1 MPILTVRHTTRYRY
15 SKPVRFG
22 EHRMLF
28 RPLESYDQHLLD
40 ARLIITPRP
49 VELRYAHDVFGNTVG
64 FARFEKAADTLTFES
79 YVRLD
84 HNPSAPVLPRSNDE
98 GALPAR
104 FPFVYD
110 AEDMPDL
117 LRSIERQYPDPDY
130 ILSDW
135 AQQFLDDRSATVLDV
150 VSKMTKAIRADFTY
164 ASRLQIGTQAPL
176 ETLKLKS
183 GSCRDFAMLMIEAV
197 RSLGLAAQFV
207 SGYIYSPDSDGRS
220 GSAPRR
226 LGGGHT
232 HAWLRVY
239 LPSCG
244 WTEFD
249 PTNGIVGNHDLIRV
263 AVARDPRQAIP
274 LSGTWDGDTADYLG
288 MEVSVAV
295 EVETELKTVR
305 RVA

>member
-1 MPILTVRHTTRYRY
+1 MTILTVRHTTCYRY
-15 SKPVRFG
+15 SKPVHFG

-28 RPLESYDQHLLD
+28 RPQGSYDQHLLD

-64 FARFEKAADTLTFES
+64 LARFEKAADTLTFDS
-79 YVRLD
+79 FIRLD
-84 HNPSAPVLPRSNDE
+84 HNPAAPALPRSNDE
-98 GALPAR
+98 GVLPAR

-117 LRSIERQYPDPDY
+117 LRSIERQYVDPDY
-130 ILSDW
+130 ELSTW
-135 AQQFLDDRSATVLDV
+135 AQQFLDDRSATVLDIL
-150 VSKMTKAIRADFTY
+150 SRMTKAIRADFTY
-164 ASRLQIGTQAPL
+164 ASRLQIGTQPPL
-176 ETLKLKS
+176 QTLHSKS

-207 SGYIYSPDSDGRS
+207 SGYIYSPTS
-220 GSAPRR
+220 GEAPRR

-249 PTNGIVGNHDLIRV
+249 PTNGIVGNRDLIRV

-274 LSGTWDGDTADYLG
+274 LSGTWDGEAEDYLG
-288 MEVSVAV
+288 MDVSVQV
-295 EVETELKTVR
+295 EVEAEPKIVK

>member
-1 MPILTVRHTTRYRY
+1 MTRYRY

-28 RPLESYDQHLLD
+28 RPQGSYDQHLLD
-40 ARLIITPRP
+40 ARLIIAPRP

-64 FARFEKAADTLTFES
+64 FARFEKASDTLTFDS
-79 YVRLD
+79 YIRLD
-84 HNPSAPVLPRSNDE
+84 HNPAAPVLPRSNDE

-117 LRSIERQYPDPDY
+117 LRSIERQYPDPDHE
-130 ILSDW
+130 LAHW

-150 VSKMTKAIRADFTY
+150 LSKMTKAIRADFAY
-164 ASRLQIGTQAPL
+164 ASRLQIGTQTPL
-176 ETLKLKS
+176 ETLRLKS

-207 SGYIYSPDSDGRS
+207 SGYIYSPSS

-249 PTNGIVGNHDLIRV
+249 PTNGIVGNRDLIRV
-263 AVARDPRQAIP
+263 AVSRDPRQVIP
-274 LSGTWDGDTADYLG
+274 LSGTWDGDADDYLG
-288 MEVSVAV
+288 MDVSV
-295 EVETELKTVR
+295 EVEVEAEPKTTL

>member
-1 MPILTVRHTTRYRY
+1 MTRYRY
-15 SKPVRFG
+15 RNPVRFG

-49 VELRYAHDVFGNTVG
+49 VELRYVHDVFGNTVG
-64 FARFEKAADTLTFES
+64 VARFEKAADTLTFDS
-79 YVRLD
+79 YIRLD
-84 HNPSAPVLPRSNDE
+84 HNPAAPALQHCNDE
-98 GALPAR
+98 GEVLAR
-104 FPFVYD
+104 FPFVYS

-117 LRSIERQYPDPDY
+117 LRSIERQHPDPDHQ
-130 ILSDW
+130 LADW
-135 AQQFLDDRSATVLDV
+135 AQGFITGDRSTTVLDML
-150 VSKMTKAIRADFTY
+150 STMTKAIRSDFAY
-164 ASRLQIGTQAPL
+164 ASRLQIGTQTPL
-176 ETLKLKS
+176 ETLQLRS

-197 RSLGLAAQFV
+197 RSLGFAAQFV
-207 SGYIYSPDSDGRS
+207 SGYIYSPSK

-249 PTNGIVGNHDLIRV
+249 PTNGIVGNRDLIRV

-274 LSGTWDGDTADYLG
+274 LSGTWDGDSGDYLG
-288 MEVSVAV
+288 MDVSV
-295 EVETELKTVR
+295 EVEVQAERKAAR

>member
-1 MPILTVRHTTRYRY
+1 MGIMPILTVRHTTRYRY
-15 SKPVRFG
+15 SKPVTFG

-64 FARFEKAADTLTFES
+64 VARFEKAARTLSFES
-79 YVRLD
+79 DVRLD
-84 HNPSAPVLPRSNDE
+84 HNPAAPALPRSNDE
-98 GALPAR
+98 GEVRAC

-110 AEDMPDL
+110 ADDMPDL
-117 LRSIERQYPDPDY
+117 LRSIERQYPDPDRE
-130 ILSDW
+130 LALW
-135 AQQFLDDRSATVLDV
+135 AQQFLQDRSATVLDV
-150 VSKMTKAIRADFTY
+150 LSRMTKAIRADFAY
-164 ASRLQIGTQAPL
+164 SARLQIGVQTPL
-176 ETLKLKS
+176 ETLRLRS
-183 GSCRDFAMLMIEAV
+183 GSCRDFAMLMIEAA
-197 RSLGLAAQFV
+197 RSLGFAAQFV
-207 SGYIYSPDSDGRS
+207 SGYIYSPKGGAS
-220 GSAPRR
+220 PRR

-239 LPSCG
+239 LPSSG

-274 LSGTWDGDTADYLG
+274 LSGTWAGDVGDYLG

-295 EVETELKTVR
+295 EVEAEPKTVR